1 MSKDE
6 EIKQFVETYKITF
19 PVGRDKEIAKMF
31 GVRGLPTTVFI
42 TKNGKIVKR
51 HIGIITREDL
61 NSNIEAI
68 LK

>member
-6 EIKQFVETYKITF
+6 DIKQFVETYKMTF

-42 TKNGKIVKR
+42 DKNGRIKR
-51 HIGIITREDL
+51 HIGIISAEDL
-61 NSNIEAI
+61 NSGIEAI